1 MRKKLKF
8 EETCGDENSIQPIYE
23 FPLSKYSAEE
33 IIKILLTADKVCVT
47 KPASVCNSA
56 IYVCGCTKVKNRDN
70 IKKDEFGICN
80 YSRSHP
86 QPYKVHQDEGSLIVE
101 KCCPGATGA
110 NVVLLRHL
118 HCTHPSN
125 AKFKRHILFFNRY
138 VMCKHWAKGSI
149 NNMHHSNK
157 IFKCHLFLLPSGP

>member
-56 IYVCGCTKVKNRDN
+56 IYVVDVRKLKIVTISKKMNLAYVITLVHIHNH
-70 IKKDEFGICN
+70 IKCIKMKA
-80 YSRSHP
+80 H
-86 QPYKVHQDEGSLIVE
+86 
-101 KCCPGATGA
+101 
-110 NVVLLRHL
+110 
-118 HCTHPSN
+118 
-125 AKFKRHILFFNRY
+125 
-138 VMCKHWAKGSI
+138 
-149 NNMHHSNK
+149 
-157 IFKCHLFLLPSGP
+157 